1 MKNILVTGGA
11 GYIGSNIIRVLIKK
25 KLNVISLDNLSTGH
39 KKLIHPKSFFYRS
52 DILDFNRIK
61 KIIKNHNIDSIIHC
75 AAKLNVNES
84 QKRPKFYFQN
94 NVKGTKIL
102 LDACVDTNIKNFLF
116 SSSCAVYGDKKKIPI
131 EEIATTKPVSNYGK
145 TKLKAEKLIKKYFKG
160 NIAILR
166 YFNVVG
172 ASSDN
177 KFGQINKNGQLFKNL
192 SLEVLKKKPI
202 ISVFGNN
209 YKTKDGTCLRDYI
222 HVEDLANIH
231 VEILKNMFATN
242 MSGIFNC
249 GYGKPYSVIE
259 IIRVFEKITKKKIK
273 IVIKKKRN
281 GDIEKIY
288 ANNNKI
294 SKRIKYNFK
303 FKNLKKIINS
313 CILWEKKL
321 NCV

>member
-1 MKNILVTGGA
+1 MKNVLVTGGA

-39 KKLIHPKSFFYRS
+39 KKLIHPKSFFYRI
-52 DILDFNRIK
+52 DILDFNKIK
-61 KIIKNHNIDSIIHC
+61 KIIKSHNIDSIIHC
-75 AAKLNVNES
+75 AAKHNVNES
-84 QKRPKFYFQN
+84 QKKPKSYFKN
-94 NVKGTKIL
+94 NVQGTKIL
-102 LDACVDTNIKNFLF
+102 LDACANTNVKNFLF
-116 SSSCAVYGDKKKIPI
+116 SSTCAVYGDKKKIPI
-131 EEIATTKPVSNYGK
+131 AEIARTKPVSNYGR

-177 KFGQINKNGQLFKNL
+177 KFGQININGQLFKNL
-192 SLEVLKKKPI
+192 SLAVLKKTPI
-202 ISVFGNN
+202 ISVFGNG
-209 YKTKDGTCLRDYI
+209 YKTKDGTCIRDYI

-231 VEILKNMFATN
+231 AEILKNMFATN

-273 IVIKKKRN
+273 IIIKKK
-281 GDIEKIY
+281 K
-288 ANNNKI
+288 K
-294 SKRIKYNFK
+294 KKK
-303 FKNLKKIINS
+303 KKI
-313 CILWEKKL
+313 
-321 NCV
+321 